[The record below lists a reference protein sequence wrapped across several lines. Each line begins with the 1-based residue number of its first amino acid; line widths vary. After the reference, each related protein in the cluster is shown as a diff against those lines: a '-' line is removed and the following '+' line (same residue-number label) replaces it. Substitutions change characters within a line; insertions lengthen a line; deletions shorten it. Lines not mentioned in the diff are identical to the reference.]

1 MEGRSF
7 GSPWTRL
14 LLATWRALSR
24 AACAM
29 DAESL
34 LLSLELA
41 SGSGQGLSPDR
52 RASLLTSLMLV
63 KRDYRFDRVLFW
75 GRILGLVADYYIAQG
90 VSEDQLA
97 PRKTLYSLNCM
108 EWSLLPPATEEME
121 MQTSVVKGRF
131 MGDPSHEYEHTE
143 LQKVNEG
150 EKVFEEE
157 VVVQIKE
164 EKRLVS
170 VIDQIDKAVA
180 VIPRGALFKTPFGPI
195 NVNRTFEGLS
205 LSEAKKLSSYFHF
218 REPVELKNKTLLEK
232 AELDPSLDFM
242 DSLEH
247 DIPKGDCGC
256 GLLEQRG
263 TPQMLLRGLARG
275 AARGYLLGVCVL
287 TRSCIQWSWS
297 VQMERGN
304 ALVVLRSLLWP
315 GLTFY
320 HAPRTKNYGY
330 IYVGTGEKNLDLPFM
345 L

>member
-1 MEGRSF
+1 
-7 GSPWTRL
+7 
-14 LLATWRALSR
+14 
-24 AACAM
+24 M
-29 DAESL
+29 DSESL

-52 RASLLTSLMLV
+52 RASLLTSLTLV
-63 KRDYRFDRVLFW
+63 KRDYRYSRVLFW

-90 VSEDQLA
+90 LSEDQLA
-97 PRKTLYSLNCM
+97 PRKTLYRQGHERRRSKARVPGERGPVAARWTPDIPKTAVSRRVRSLGGLNCM
-108 EWSLLPPATEEME
+108 EWSLLPPATEEMAVE
-121 MQTSVVKGRF
+121 TSVVKGRF

-143 LQKVNEG
+143 LQKMKEG

-164 EKRLVS
+164 ENRLVS
-170 VIDQIDKAVA
+170 VINQIDKAVA

-195 NVNRTFEGLS
+195 HVNRTFEGLS

-232 AELDPSLDFM
+232 ADLDPSLDFM

-247 DIPKGDCGC
+247 DIPKATLQG
-256 GLLEQRG
+256 
-263 TPQMLLRGLARG
+263 
-275 AARGYLLGVCVL
+275 GYCYHPHFTG
-287 TRSCIQWSWS
+287 SWS
-297 VQMERGN
+297 IQMERGN

-315 GLTFY
+315 GLTFF

-330 IYVGTGEKNLDLPFM
+330 IYMGTGEKNIDLPFM

>member
-1 MEGRSF
+1 
-7 GSPWTRL
+7 
-14 LLATWRALSR
+14 
-24 AACAM
+24 M
-29 DAESL
+29 DADSL

-52 RASLLTSLMLV
+52 RASLLTSLLLV
-63 KRDYRFDRVLFW
+63 KRDYRYDRVLFW

-90 VSEDQLA
+90 LSEDQLA
-97 PRKTLYSLNCM
+97 PRKTLYSLNCT
-108 EWSLLPPATEEME
+108 EWSLLPPATEEM
-121 MQTSVVKGRF
+121 MIQTDVVKGRF

-150 EKVFEEE
+150 EKSFDEE

-164 EKRLVS
+164 ETRLVS

-180 VIPRGALFKTPFGPI
+180 IVPRGALFKTPFGSTH
-195 NVNRTFEGLS
+195 VNRTFEGLS
-205 LSEAKKLSSYFHF
+205 MSEVKKLSSYFHF
-218 REPVELKNKTLLEK
+218 REAVDLKNKTLLEK
-232 AELDPSLDFM
+232 ANLDPSLDFL
-242 DSLEH
+242 DSLEY
-247 DIPKGDCGC
+247 DIPKG
-256 GLLEQRG
+256 
-263 TPQMLLRGLARG
+263 
-275 AARGYLLGVCVL
+275 
-287 TRSCIQWSWS
+287 SWS
-297 VQMERGN
+297 IQMERGN

>member
-1 MEGRSF
+1 
-7 GSPWTRL
+7 
-14 LLATWRALSR
+14 
-24 AACAM
+24 M

-52 RASLLTSLMLV
+52 RASLLTSLTLV
-63 KRDYRFDRVLFW
+63 KRDYRYDRVLFW
-75 GRILGLVADYYIAQG
+75 GRILGLNADYYIAQG
-90 VSEDQLA
+90 LSEDQLA
-97 PRKTLYSLNCM
+97 PRKTLYRGWAKNGGGASLNCM
-108 EWSLLPPATEEME
+108 EWSLLPPATEEMLV
-121 MQTSVVKGRF
+121 QTSVVKGRF
-131 MGDPSHEYEHTE
+131 IGDPSHQYEHTE

-150 EKVFEEE
+150 DKVFEE

-164 EKRLVS
+164 ETRLVS

-180 VIPRGALFKTPFGPI
+180 VIPRGALIKTPFGPVH
-195 NVNRTFEGLS
+195 VNRTFEGLS

-232 AELDPSLDFM
+232 ADLDPSLDFM

-247 DIPKGDCGC
+247 DIPKG
-256 GLLEQRG
+256 
-263 TPQMLLRGLARG
+263 
-275 AARGYLLGVCVL
+275 
-287 TRSCIQWSWS
+287 SWS
-297 VQMERGN
+297 IQMERGN

-320 HAPRTKNYGY
+320 HTPRTKNYGY

>member
-1 MEGRSF
+1 
-7 GSPWTRL
+7 
-14 LLATWRALSR
+14 
-24 AACAM
+24 M
-29 DAESL
+29 DADSL

-63 KRDYRFDRVLFW
+63 KRDYRYDRVLFW

-90 VSEDQLA
+90 LSEDQLA
-97 PRKTLYSLNCM
+97 PRKTLYSLNCT
-108 EWSLLPPATEEME
+108 EWSLLPPATEEMVA
-121 MQTSVVKGRF
+121 QSSVVKGRF
-131 MGDPSHEYEHTE
+131 MGDPSYEYEHTE

-157 VVVQIKE
+157 IVVSE
-164 EKRLVS
+164 EESRRRLFHKISMKSFCSGLPYIEIVT
-170 VIDQIDKAVA
+170 KFHLCKNG
-180 VIPRGALFKTPFGPI
+180 RKGAGGFWANHPFPACHLFL
-195 NVNRTFEGLS
+195 GLS

-232 AELDPSLDFM
+232 ADLDPSLDFM

-247 DIPKGDCGC
+247 DIPKG
-256 GLLEQRG
+256 
-263 TPQMLLRGLARG
+263 
-275 AARGYLLGVCVL
+275 
-287 TRSCIQWSWS
+287 SWS
-297 VQMERGN
+297 IQMERGN

-320 HAPRTKNYGY
+320 HAPRTKHYGY
-330 IYVGTGEKNLDLPFM
+330 IYVGTGEKNMDLPFM

>member
-1 MEGRSF
+1 
-7 GSPWTRL
+7 
-14 LLATWRALSR
+14 
-24 AACAM
+24 M
-29 DAESL
+29 DEESL

-75 GRILGLVADYYIAQG
+75 GRILGLVDDYYIAQG
-90 VSEDQLA
+90 LSEDQLA

-131 MGDPSHEYEHTE
+131 MGDPSHAYEHTE

-164 EKRLVS
+164 ETRLVS
-170 VIDQIDKAVA
+170 IIDQIDKAVA

-195 NVNRTFEGLS
+195 RVNRTFEGLS

-218 REPVELKNKTLLEK
+218 REPAELKNKTLLEK
-232 AELDPSLDFM
+232 ADLDPSLDFM

-247 DIPKGDCGC
+247 DIPKGPTWPRHTASSWWSHRDPISFLGSTSRDGHVLGRCSCLDAASQDRCQALGI
-256 GLLEQRG
+256 RG
-263 TPQMLLRGLARG
+263 PD
-275 AARGYLLGVCVL
+275 
-287 TRSCIQWSWS
+287 
-297 VQMERGN
+297 
-304 ALVVLRSLLWP
+304 
-315 GLTFY
+315 
-320 HAPRTKNYGY
+320 PRH
-330 IYVGTGEKNLDLPFM
+330 
-345 L
+345 

>member
-1 MEGRSF
+1 
-7 GSPWTRL
+7 
-14 LLATWRALSR
+14 
-24 AACAM
+24 M

-52 RASLLTSLMLV
+52 RASLLTSLTLV
-63 KRDYRFDRVLFW
+63 KRDYRYDRVLFW

-90 VSEDQLA
+90 LSEDQLA
-97 PRKTLYSLNCM
+97 PRKTLYRGRGRKLGNQDPGDVVGSLNCM
-108 EWSLLPPATEEME
+108 EWSLLPPATEEMVV
-121 MQTSVVKGRF
+121 QTSVLKGRF

-143 LQKVNEG
+143 LQKMSEG

-164 EKRLVS
+164 ETRLVS

-195 NVNRTFEGLS
+195 HVNRTFEGLS

-218 REPVELKNKTLLEK
+218 KEPVELKNKTLLEK
-232 AELDPSLDFM
+232 ADLDPSLDFM
-242 DSLEH
+242 DPLEH
-247 DIPKGDCGC
+247 DIPKG
-256 GLLEQRG
+256 
-263 TPQMLLRGLARG
+263 
-275 AARGYLLGVCVL
+275 
-287 TRSCIQWSWS
+287 SWS
-297 VQMERGN
+297 IQMERGN

-315 GLTFY
+315 GLTFF

-330 IYVGTGEKNLDLPFM
+330 IYVGTGEKNIDLPFM

>member
-1 MEGRSF
+1 
-7 GSPWTRL
+7 
-14 LLATWRALSR
+14 
-24 AACAM
+24 M

-52 RASLLTSLMLV
+52 RASLLTSLTLV
-63 KRDYRFDRVLFW
+63 KRDYRYDRVLFW

-90 VSEDQLA
+90 LSEDQLA

-108 EWSLLPPATEEME
+108 EWSLLPPATEDMVL
-121 MQTSVVKGRF
+121 QTSVVKGRF

-143 LQKVNEG
+143 LQKMSEG

-164 EKRLVS
+164 ETRLVS

-180 VIPRGALFKTPFGPI
+180 VIPRGALFKTPFGPTH
-195 NVNRTFEGLS
+195 VNRTFEGLS

-232 AELDPSLDFM
+232 ADLDPSLDFM

-247 DIPKGDCGC
+247 DIPKGNKAIVQGDFGSPVSRD
-256 GLLEQRG
+256 GLGWACPGDSCSLCAWRVLEHPDGEGQRPG
-263 TPQMLLRGLARG
+263 GAAQLTLARPHLLPCSPHQELWLDLRGHWREEHRPPLYAVAG
-275 AARGYLLGVCVL
+275 AGQGE
-287 TRSCIQWSWS
+287 CIR
-297 VQMERGN
+297 V
-304 ALVVLRSLLWP
+304 
-315 GLTFY
+315 
-320 HAPRTKNYGY
+320 
-330 IYVGTGEKNLDLPFM
+330 
-345 L
+345 